1 MSHEL
6 PPRRTL
12 ESLKKEAKRWLA
24 ALHAGDPDARARLA
38 RAFPDAPATPTLR
51 DVQHALARE
60 HGFPGWTLLKDA
72 VEKRSAEAA
81 DVGAKALALYEA
93 KAEALLEAYRTGTPE
108 AMERHY
114 NYTWHRRAWRA
125 MRTYAQLDLGKRPA
139 HPDDEV
145 EITLDDARHLI
156 ALEHGF
162 GNWREL
168 EAFTKSVR
176 PGRRVTA
183 KPLRLVVRKGPDHWE
198 PIAGSRAWEEILELL
213 ARHPTAG
220 LSGEGQ
226 MTDDLLEDLS
236 DRAQTLP
243 ALGLSGSRQITD
255 AGVRHLARIP
265 SLQHLNL
272 TGTSV
277 TDAGLQVLRHLPEL
291 RSLSLAWNHVTAA
304 GIRVLAHCD
313 ELEHVNLGASVEIGD
328 AAARALV
335 GKRKLR
341 HLGIALTDAGLPLL
355 HELPAFNSWQGGEAE
370 LGLVGHKSLP
380 NHLSLRGTFTDAGM
394 LHLRGL
400 DGLFGLDIDDS
411 HLAITAAALE
421 PLISLAH
428 LAVLGVDAKDDWMP
442 YIAQMP
448 HLRALGAQDT
458 TAGDQGFL
466 ALSRSRSIEYIWGR
480 RCHNLRKRGFMAL
493 ATMPALRG
501 LSVSCLNV
509 DDEGISMLP
518 SFPALQELMPMDVP
532 DAGYRHIGRCDR
544 LQSLILMYCRDTTD
558 AATEQIT
565 GLSNLSYYFNSYTT
579 ITDRTPELLSTMDSL
594 QRITFD
600 TCHGLTNAGIARLA
614 RLPRL
619 RELRVSGRGVT
630 SDVRAAFPPAV
641 EVFCGE

>member
-1 MSHEL
+1 MSYEL
-6 PPRRTL
+6 PPRHNL
-12 ESLKKEAKRWLA
+12 ESLKKEAKRWLG

-38 RAFPDAPATPTLR
+38 RAFPDAAATPTLR

-60 HGFPGWTLLKDA
+60 HGFAGWTLLKDS
-72 VEKRSAEAA
+72 VEQRSAEAA
-81 DVGAKALALYEA
+81 DAGAKALALYEA

-114 NYTWHRRAWRA
+114 DHTWHRRAWRA
-125 MRTYAQLDLGKRPA
+125 MRTYVQLDLGKRPA

-162 GNWREL
+162 GQWREL

-183 KPLRLVVRKGPDHWE
+183 KPLRLVVRKGPDRWE
-198 PIAGSRAWEEILELL
+198 PIAGSREWEEILEIL

-220 LSGEGQ
+220 LSGEAQ

-236 DRAQTLP
+236 DRAHTLP
-243 ALGLSGSRQITD
+243 ALGLSGCKQITD
-255 AGVRHLARIP
+255 AGVRHLARMP
-265 SLQHLNL
+265 SLQHLDL

-277 TDAGLQVLRHLPEL
+277 TDAGLEVLRHLPEL
-291 RSLSLAWNHVTAA
+291 RTLSLAWNRVTEA

-313 ELEHVNLGASVEIGD
+313 ELEHVNLGASAEIGD
-328 AAARALV
+328 AAARALA

-341 HLGIALTDAGLPLL
+341 HLRIALTDAGLPLL
-355 HELPAFNSWQGGEAE
+355 HELPVFKSWQGGEAE

-394 LHLRGL
+394 RHLRGL

-411 HLAITAAALE
+411 HLAITAAGLE

-428 LAVLGVDAKDDWMP
+428 LGVLGVDAKDGWMP

-458 TAGDQGFL
+458 TAGDEGFL
-466 ALSRSRSIEYIWGR
+466 ALSGSRSIEYIWGR
-480 RCHNLRKRGFMAL
+480 RCHNLRKRGFIAL

-509 DDEGISMLP
+509 DDEGISILP
-518 SFPALQELMPMDVP
+518 SFPALKELMPMDVP
-532 DAGYRHIGRCDR
+532 DQGYRHIGRCER
-544 LQSLILMYCRDTTD
+544 LESLILMYCRDTTD
-558 AATEQIT
+558 AATEHIT
-565 GLSNLSYYFNSYTT
+565 GLRNLSYYFNSYTT

-594 QRITFD
+594 ERITFD
-600 TCHGLTNAGIARLA
+600 TCHSLTNAGIARLA
-614 RLPRL
+614 RLPKL
-619 RELRVSGRGVT
+619 RELRVSGRRVT

-641 EVFCGE
+641 DVFCGE